1 MDEEGFLF
9 SSSFSLPNAQS
20 PSSYDDPSVSEHSQR
35 ASLLHESSQP
45 ESLQHEGS
53 EHEGSQHES
62 DNQSESRVD
71 DVANEEAALIAY
83 RDTHPGKDQTLIGA
97 REIDEHEAIWS
108 VSSFRPHWGPER
120 LRDNNPQTYWQSDGL
135 NVKRDHSINILF
147 HQATLISQVSL
158 FIDFFQDE
166 TYTPKTIVIRGGNT
180 YRDLQDLTTIE
191 CPESVGWLNVDL
203 LSNIDGN
210 PFRLYRLQIA
220 ILNTYSNGKDTH
232 IRQLKIYTLK
242 SSSYMQDHHHDN
254 RQPIKRK
261 PNLGRGLR

>member
-120 LRDNNPQTYWQSDGL
+120 LRDNNPQTYWQ
-135 NVKRDHSINILF
+135 
-147 HQATLISQVSL
+147 
-158 FIDFFQDE
+158 
-166 TYTPKTIVIRGGNT
+166 GGNT